1 MFWFRTQQKQ
11 CLLIV
16 ILFDIG
22 SDNIVQSM
30 YQFAIARDDI
40 IIISFSHEF
49 KDRDLTLREA
59 DKSYIGEISNL
70 LLIESI

>member
-11 CLLIV
+11 CILIV

-40 IIISFSHEF
+40 IIFS
-49 KDRDLTLREA
+49 LA
-59 DKSYIGEISNL
+59 MNL
-70 LLIESI
+70 KAGT